1 MMKVTMKKYILL
13 LLLLAFTTIKS
24 LAQQTIQLS
33 QYLFNGLAVNP
44 AYAGYKDNWTINAS
58 SRLQW
63 AGVDGAPITNTLS
76 VDGITDP
83 ENKNVALGLLITN
96 DRLGPEN
103 NSSVYANYSY
113 RIRLNN
119 EDSERLCFGVG
130 VGAIL
135 YNIDGTKFNNSDS
148 SDPTI
153 SAAIQ
158 NKLAPDFR
166 AGFYFYT
173 PSFYVG
179 VSGLNLIPNAYP
191 DPNSVFIEE
200 TRTYYLTAGVMV
212 PISPVINW
220 KPSFLIK
227 EDFKG
232 PTNVNVATNFLFSDV
247 LWAGASYSS
256 AVPIFNKPNLQS
268 DLQRMDAITAMV
280 GVNITPLF
288 RFGYS
293 YDFGSSKIPGYP
305 VASHEISLTYSFAR
319 AKGRIL
325 SPRYF

>member
-1 MMKVTMKKYILL
+1 MMKVTKRCILL
-13 LLLLAFTTIKS
+13 LLLPVLSATKS
-24 LAQQTIQLS
+24 FAQQTIQLS

-63 AGVDGAPITNTLS
+63 AGVEGAPITNTLS

-83 ENKNVALGLLITN
+83 EYKNVALGLLITN

-119 EDSERLCFGVG
+119 EDSQRLCFGVG
-130 VGAIL
+130 VGAVV
-135 YNIDGTKFNNSDS
+135 YNIDGTKFNTGNTT
-148 SDPTI
+148 DPTI
-153 SAAIQ
+153 SSAIQ

-166 AGFYFYT
+166 VGIYYYS
-173 PSFYVG
+173 PSVYVG
-179 VSGLNLIPNAYP
+179 GSVLNLIPNAYP
-191 DPNSVFIEE
+191 DPNSIFIQEV
-200 TRTYYLTAGVMV
+200 RSYYLTAGAMV
-212 PISPVINW
+212 NVSPVIDW

-227 EDFKG
+227 EDLKG
-232 PTNVNVATNFLFSDV
+232 PTNLSAATHFLFSN
-247 LWAGASYSS
+247 LIWAGASYSTS
-256 AVPIFNKPNLQS
+256 VVLWDKPHLQK
-268 DLQRMDAITAMV
+268 DLVRMDAISGMV
-280 GVNITPLF
+280 GINITPLF

-293 YDFGSSKIPGYP
+293 YDFGSSKVPGYP
-305 VASHEISLTYSFAR
+305 NASHEISLTYSFAR

>member
-1 MMKVTMKKYILL
+1 MRVTKKYILL
-13 LLLLAFTTIKS
+13 LLLSALGATKS
-24 LAQQTIQLS
+24 FAQQTIQLS

-63 AGVDGAPITNTLS
+63 AGVEGAPITNTLS

-83 ENKNVALGLLITN
+83 EYKNVALGLLITN

-103 NSSVYANYSY
+103 NSSVYANYCY

-119 EDSERLCFGVG
+119 EDSQRLCFGVG

-135 YNIDGTKFNNSDS
+135 YNIDGTKFNTGNTT
-148 SDPTI
+148 DPTI
-153 SAAIQ
+153 SSAIQ

-166 AGFYFYT
+166 AGVYYYS

-179 VSGLNLIPNAYP
+179 GSVLNLVPNAYP
-191 DPNSVFIEE
+191 DPNSIFIQEV
-200 TRTYYLTAGVMV
+200 RTVYLTTGAMV
-212 PISPVINW
+212 NISPVIDW
-220 KPSFLIK
+220 KPSFLVK

-232 PTNVNVATNFLFSDV
+232 PTNVNAATYFLFSNL
-247 LWAGASYSS
+247 LWAGASYSTS
-256 AVPIFNKPNLQS
+256 VALWNKPNLQS
-268 DLQRMDAITAMV
+268 DLTQMDAITGMV
-280 GVNITPLF
+280 GINITPLF

-305 VASHEISLTYSFAR
+305 NASHEISLSYSFAR

>member
-1 MMKVTMKKYILL
+1 MKRHILL
-13 LLLLAFTTIKS
+13 LLLSALSTNNSF
-24 LAQQTIQLS
+24 AQQTIQLS

-83 ENKNVALGLLITN
+83 EYKNVALGLLITN

-103 NSSVYANYSY
+103 NSAVYANYCY

-119 EDSERLCFGVG
+119 EDSQRLCFGVG
-130 VGAIL
+130 IGAIV
-135 YNIDGTKFNNSDS
+135 YNIDGTKFNTGNTTDPAIS
-148 SDPTI
+148 S
-153 SAAIQ
+153 AIQ

-166 AGFYFYT
+166 AGVYYYS

-179 VSGLNLIPNAYP
+179 GSVLNLIPNAYP
-191 DPNSVFIEE
+191 DPNSIFIHEV
-200 TRTYYLTAGVMV
+200 TTYYLTAGVMV
-212 PISPVINW
+212 NVSPVIDW

-232 PTNVNVATNFLFSDV
+232 PTNVSAATNFLFSN
-247 LWAGASYSS
+247 LIWAGASYSTS
-256 AVPIFNKPNLQS
+256 VELWKKPNLQS
-268 DLQRMDAITAMV
+268 DLVRMDAITGMV
-280 GVNITPLF
+280 GINITPLF

-305 VASHEISLTYSFAR
+305 SASHEISLTYSFAR

>member
-1 MMKVTMKKYILL
+1 MGRLNKYILL
-13 LLLLAFTTIKS
+13 LFLTAISFTQGF
-24 LAQQTIQLS
+24 AQQTIQLS

-44 AYAGYKDNWTINAS
+44 AYAGYKDNWTVNAS

-63 AGVDGAPITNTLS
+63 AGVEGAPITNTLS

-83 ENKNVALGLLITN
+83 ENKNVALGLLVTN

-103 NSSVYANYSY
+103 NSSVYANYCY
-113 RIRLNN
+113 RLRLNS
-119 EDSERLCFGVG
+119 EDSQRLCFGVG

-135 YNIDGTKFNNSDS
+135 YNIDGTKFNTGNAT
-148 SDPTI
+148 DPTI
-153 SAAIQ
+153 SSAIQ

-166 AGFYFYT
+166 AGIYYYS
-173 PSFYVG
+173 PSFYIGGSV
-179 VSGLNLIPNAYP
+179 LNLVPNAYP
-191 DPNSVFIEE
+191 DPNSVFIQEV
-200 TRTYYLTAGVMV
+200 RTYYLTAGAMIN
-212 PISPVINW
+212 ISPVLDW

-232 PTNVNVATNFLFSDV
+232 PTNINVATHFLISD
-247 LWAGASYSS
+247 LIWAGAAYSTS
-256 AVPIFNKPNLQS
+256 AALWNKSNLQS
-268 DLQRMDAITAMV
+268 NLVRSDAITGMV
-280 GVNITPLF
+280 GINITPLF

-293 YDFGSSKIPGYP
+293 YDYGTSKLSMFPGG
-305 VASHEISLTYSFAR
+305 SHEISITYSFAR